1 MVYLGTMRIQH
12 DSTKTG
18 MERYIHIYIYIHM
31 LMGYKEPVGIIPSDI
46 GDTLG

>member
-1 MVYLGTMRIQH
+1 MRIQH

-18 MERYIHIYIYIHM
+18 LDIIYIYIHM

-46 GDTLG
+46 ADTLGLRFNGAI